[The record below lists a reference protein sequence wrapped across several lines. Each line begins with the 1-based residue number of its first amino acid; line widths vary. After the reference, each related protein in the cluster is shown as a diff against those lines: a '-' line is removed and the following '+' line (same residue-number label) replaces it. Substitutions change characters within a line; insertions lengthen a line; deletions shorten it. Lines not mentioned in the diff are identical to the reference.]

1 MSKSQSIHSYRDL
14 VVWQRAMA
22 LVRSAYELSRI
33 LPPEELYGL
42 SSQLRRAAVSV
53 PANIAEGHGR
63 VHRGEYVHHL
73 SIARGSLYEVETL
86 LLLSLDLGFSTA
98 SVTAPLLETSSEVG
112 RMLNALLGALQRS
125 KGGGPGKRAK
135 RIPSP

>member
-1 MSKSQSIHSYRDL
+1 
-14 VVWQRAMA
+14 MA
-22 LVRSAYELSRI
+22 FVRGAYELSHV

-63 VHRGEYVHHL
+63 VHRGDYVHHL

-86 LLLSLDLGFSTA
+86 VLLSPDLGFSTA
-98 SVTAPLLETSSEVG
+98 GITTPLLETSSEVG
-112 RMLNALLGALQRS
+112 RMLNALLRALQRS
-125 KGGGPGKRAK
+125 KGGRPSKRP
-135 RIPSP
+135 RES

>member
-1 MSKSQSIHSYRDL
+1 M
-14 VVWQRAMA
+14 V
-22 LVRSAYELSRI
+22 LVRGAYELSRV

-63 VHRGEYVHHL
+63 VHRGDYVHHL

-86 LLLSLDLGFSTA
+86 LLLSLDLGFTNA
-98 SVTAPLLETSSEVG
+98 GVTAPLLETSSEVG
-112 RMLNALLGALQRS
+112 RMLSALLRALQRS
-125 KGGGPGKRAK
+125 KREDAGKRAK
-135 RIPSP
+135 RIASP